1 MSARELLKH
10 PFLRQSDEYSVWMSK
25 DHLKEFKIVNLNQ
38 FPGYIEKLRQEKKEE
53 AERKEKEEAKRL

>member
-10 PFLRQSDEYSVWMSK
+10 PFLRESDEYSVWMSK
-25 DHLKEFKIVNLNQ
+25 DHLKEFKIVNRNQ